1 MLNNFCVAI
10 SGKSG
15 CGNTTVSRLT
25 AEKLK
30 FKVVNFTFKNL
41 AAELGMKF
49 EELCNLAEKD
59 PRYDRIIDKRQVEL
73 ASKEDC
79 VLASRLAIWMMKEA
93 QLKVYLDVPVGIRA
107 QRIHQRE
114 GGSFDKIY
122 AETVERDKRDRKRY
136 LELYGIDNDKYDF
149 VDMVVDASEP
159 DQYRIADMI
168 AGQVLHISRNRR

>member
-30 FKVVNFTFKNL
+30 FKLVNFTFKNL

-49 EELCNLAEKD
+49 EELCRHAEMDTK
-59 PRYDRIIDKRQVEL
+59 YDRIIDKRQVEL

-79 VLASRLAIWMMKEA
+79 VLASRLAIWLMKEA
-93 QLKVYLDVPVGIRA
+93 QLKVYLNFPVEIRA
-107 QRIHQRE
+107 KRIHKRE
-114 GGSFDKIY
+114 NGSLEKIY
-122 AETVERDKRDRKRY
+122 SETIKRDNRDRKRY

-149 VDMVVDASEP
+149 VDMIIEDEKLDP
-159 DQYRIADMI
+159 DQISDMVAEKVREI
-168 AGQVLHISRNRR
+168 MVNIR

>member
-30 FKVVNFTFKNL
+30 FRVVNFTFKNL

-49 EELCNLAEKD
+49 EELCNLAEED
-59 PRYDRIIDKRQVEL
+59 PKYDRIIDKRQVEL

-93 QLKVYLDVPVGIRA
+93 QLKVYLNVPEEIRA
-107 QRIHQRE
+107 KRIHERE
-114 GGSFDKIY
+114 GGSFEKIF

-136 LELYGIDNDKYDF
+136 LELYGIDNDRYDF
-149 VDMVVDASEP
+149 VDMVIDAEKF
-159 DQYRIADMI
+159 DQFRITDMI
-168 AGQVLHISRNRR
+168 TEQVLDINRNRR